1 MSEIVDIEMEGHLID
16 SLILTKVLDKIMD
29 MGGEFEIK
37 NFHIGQ
43 KKNDTSYVQITV
55 MGDDDAHLDRIL
67 LELNALGARLVEM
80 ENAKTGIAPGD
91 MVVPRGFYSTTN
103 HPTYVRYN
111 GSWVEVESN
120 HMDCL
125 IVLKDGDGNDGNG
138 SGRAICTPIGHIKKG
153 DRVVVGTSGV
163 KVVPPERPRE
173 RSLFGFMSN
182 EVSSERPSG
191 ELVRQLA
198 TEIVRT
204 KRKGGKIAVV
214 CGPAVIHTG
223 AAPSLAKL
231 IRDGYVDVLLAGN
244 AVAVHDIERQL
255 FGTSLGMN
263 CAGSAISGGH
273 RNHLY
278 AISEIMASGSIKNAI
293 AEGKLKGGIMYE
305 AVQKSITFIL
315 AGSIRDDGPLPEVIT
330 DTVKAK
336 DAMDKALRGVEMT
349 IMLGTMLH
357 SIAVGNLLPSY
368 VKTICVDINP
378 STVTK
383 LMDRG
388 SAQAIG
394 LVTDIGIFL
403 PQLADDVQKIE
414 NGEIKMGEMKA
425 IC

>member
-1 MSEIVDIEMEGHLID
+1 MTEIVDIEMKGHLID
-16 SLILTKVLDKIMD
+16 SQMLTRVLDKIMD

-37 NFHIGQ
+37 SFQIGQ
-43 KKNDTSYVQITV
+43 KKNDTSYVQVTV
-55 MGDDDAHLDRIL
+55 TGDDAAHLDRIL
-67 LELNALGARLVEM
+67 LELNALGAQLVEM
-80 ENAKTGIAPGD
+80 EDARSEIAPGD

-103 HPTYVRYN
+103 HPTYVRYQ
-111 GSWVEVESN
+111 GSWVEVEHN

-125 IVLKDGDGNDGNG
+125 IVLEDG
-138 SGRAICTPIGHIKKG
+138 SAVCTPIGHIKKG
-153 DRVVVGTSGV
+153 DRVVIGTSGV

-173 RSLFGFMSN
+173 KTFFGFMSN

-198 TEIVRT
+198 REIVST
-204 KRKGGKIAVV
+204 KKAGGKIAVV
-214 CGPAVIHTG
+214 CGPAVVHTG
-223 AAPSLAKL
+223 AAPALAKL

-263 CAGSAISGGH
+263 CSGNAISGGH

-278 AISEIMASGSIKNAI
+278 AISEIMASGSIRNAI
-293 AEGKLKGGIMYE
+293 LEGKLKGGVMYE
-305 AVQKSITFIL
+305 AVKKGITFIL

-330 DTVKAK
+330 DTAKAK
-336 DAMDKALRGVEMT
+336 DAMDKALQGVNMT

-357 SIAVGNLLPSY
+357 AIAVGNLLPSF

-378 STVTK
+378 ATVTK

-403 PQLADDVQKIE
+403 PRLAE
-414 NGEIKMGEMKA
+414 EINKQEMAPEMISCEDHKS
-425 IC
+425 

>member
-1 MSEIVDIEMEGHLID
+1 MKSELMTEIADIEMKGHLID
-16 SLILTKVLDKIMD
+16 SQMLTRVLDKIMD

-37 NFHIGQ
+37 SFQIGQ
-43 KKNDTSYVQITV
+43 KKNDTSYVQVTV
-55 MGDDDAHLDRIL
+55 TGEDASHLDRIL
-67 LELNALGARLVEM
+67 LELNALGAQLVEM
-80 ENAKTGIAPGD
+80 EDARSEIAPGD

-103 HPTYVRYN
+103 HPTYVRYQ
-111 GSWVEVESN
+111 GSWVEVEHN

-125 IVLKDGDGNDGNG
+125 IVLED
-138 SGRAICTPIGHIKKG
+138 GRAVCTPIGHIKKG
-153 DRVVVGTSGV
+153 DRVVIGTSGV

-173 RSLFGFMSN
+173 KTFFGFMSN

-198 TEIVRT
+198 REIVST
-204 KRKGGKIAVV
+204 KKAGGKIAVV
-214 CGPAVIHTG
+214 CGPAVVHTG
-223 AAPSLAKL
+223 AAPSLARL

-263 CAGSAISGGH
+263 CSGNAISGGH

-293 AEGKLKGGIMYE
+293 LEGKLKGGVMYE
-305 AVQKSITFIL
+305 AVKKGITFIL

-330 DTVKAK
+330 DTAKAK
-336 DAMDKALRGVEMT
+336 DAMDKALQGVNMT

-357 SIAVGNLLPSY
+357 AIAVGNLLPSF

-378 STVTK
+378 ATVTK

-403 PQLADDVQKIE
+403 PRLAE
-414 NGEIKMGEMKA
+414 EINKQEMDPEMISCEDRKS
-425 IC
+425 

>member
-1 MSEIVDIEMEGHLID
+1 MCGDGQLMSEIAEIEMEGHLID
-16 SLILTKVLDKIMD
+16 SLILTRALDKIMD

-37 NFHIGQ
+37 NFRIGQ
-43 KKNDTSYVQITV
+43 RKDDTSYVQITV
-55 MGDDDAHLDRIL
+55 TGDDPSHLDRIL
-67 LELNALGARLVEM
+67 LELHALGARLVER
-80 ENAKTGIAPGD
+80 EDVRTEIAPAD

-103 HPTYVRYN
+103 HPTYVRHN
-111 GSWVEVESN
+111 GSWIEVENN

-125 IVLKDGDGNDGNG
+125 IVLRD
-138 SGRAICTPIGHIKKG
+138 GRAICTPIGHIRKG
-153 DRVVVGTSGV
+153 DRVVIGTSGV
-163 KVVPPERPRE
+163 RVVPPERPR
-173 RSLFGFMSN
+173 RKTFFGFMSN

-198 TEIVRT
+198 REIVRT
-204 KRKGGKIAVV
+204 KDDGGRIAVV
-214 CGPAVIHTG
+214 CGPAVVHTG

-255 FGTSLGMN
+255 FGTSLGMDCSGN
-263 CAGSAISGGH
+263 AISGGH

-278 AISEIMASGSIKNAI
+278 AISEIMASGSIRNAI
-293 AEGKLKGGIMYE
+293 AEGKLRGGIMYE
-305 AVQKSITFIL
+305 AIQKGIPFIL

-336 DAMDKALRGVEMT
+336 DAMEEALRGVEMT
-349 IMLGTMLH
+349 VMLGTMLH
-357 SIAVGNLLPSY
+357 SIAVGNLLPSF

-378 STVTK
+378 ATVTK

-388 SAQAIG
+388 SAQAVG

-403 PQLADDVQKIE
+403 PQLVEEIDRASSDDR
-414 NGEIKMGEMKA
+414 NP
-425 IC
+425 

>member
-1 MSEIVDIEMEGHLID
+1 MKSELMTEIADIEMEGHLID
-16 SLILTKVLDKIMD
+16 SQMLTRVLDKIMD

-37 NFHIGQ
+37 SFQIGQ
-43 KKNDTSYVQITV
+43 KKNDTSYVQVTV
-55 MGDDDAHLDRIL
+55 TGEDAAHLDRIL
-67 LELNALGARLVEM
+67 LELNALGAQLVEM
-80 ENAKTGIAPGD
+80 EDARLDTAPGD

-103 HPTYVRYN
+103 HPTYVRYQ
-111 GSWVEVESN
+111 GSWVEVEHN

-125 IVLKDGDGNDGNG
+125 IVLED
-138 SGRAICTPIGHIKKG
+138 GRAVCTPIGHIKKG
-153 DRVVVGTSGV
+153 DNVVIGTSGV

-173 RSLFGFMSN
+173 KTFFGFMSN

-198 TEIVRT
+198 REIVST
-204 KRKGGKIAVV
+204 KKAGGKIAVV
-214 CGPAVIHTG
+214 CGPAVVHTG
-223 AAPSLAKL
+223 AAPALAKL

-263 CAGSAISGGH
+263 CSGNAISGGH

-293 AEGKLKGGIMYE
+293 EEGKLKGGVMYE
-305 AVQKSITFIL
+305 AVMKGITFIL

-330 DTVKAK
+330 DTAKAK
-336 DAMDKALRGVEMT
+336 DAMDKALRGVNMT

-357 SIAVGNLLPSY
+357 AIAVGNLLPSF

-378 STVTK
+378 ATVTK

-403 PQLADDVQKIE
+403 PRLAE
-414 NGEIKMGEMKA
+414 EINKQEMEPEMISCEDRKS
-425 IC
+425 

>member
-1 MSEIVDIEMEGHLID
+1 MKSELMTEIADIEMEGHLID
-16 SLILTKVLDKIMD
+16 SQMLTRVLDKIMD

-37 NFHIGQ
+37 SFQIGQ
-43 KKNDTSYVQITV
+43 KKNDTSYVQVTV
-55 MGDDDAHLDRIL
+55 TGEDAAHLDRIL
-67 LELNALGARLVEM
+67 LELNALGAQLVEM
-80 ENAKTGIAPGD
+80 EDARLDTAPGD

-103 HPTYVRYN
+103 HPTYVRYQ
-111 GSWVEVESN
+111 GSWAEVEHN

-125 IVLKDGDGNDGNG
+125 IVLED
-138 SGRAICTPIGHIKKG
+138 GRAVCTPIGHIKKG
-153 DRVVVGTSGV
+153 DKVVIGTSGV

-173 RSLFGFMSN
+173 KTFFGFMSN

-198 TEIVRT
+198 REIVST
-204 KRKGGKIAVV
+204 KKAGGKIAVV
-214 CGPAVIHTG
+214 CGPAVVHTG

-263 CAGSAISGGH
+263 CSGNAISGGH

-293 AEGKLKGGIMYE
+293 VEGKLKGGVMYE
-305 AVQKSITFIL
+305 AVMKGVPFIL

-330 DTVKAK
+330 DTAKAK
-336 DAMDKALRGVEMT
+336 DAMDKALRGVNMT

-357 SIAVGNLLPSY
+357 AIAVGNLLPSF

-378 STVTK
+378 ATVTK

-403 PQLADDVQKIE
+403 PRLAE
-414 NGEIKMGEMKA
+414 EINRQEMEPEMISCEDRKS
-425 IC
+425 

>member
-37 NFHIGQ
+37 NFQIGQ

-67 LELNALGARLVEM
+67 LELHALGARLVEM
-80 ENAKTGIAPGD
+80 EDVKTGLAPSD
-91 MVVPRGFYSTTN
+91 MVVPRGFYTTTN
-103 HPTYVRYN
+103 HPTYVRYD
-111 GSWVEVESN
+111 GSWVEVENS

-125 IVLKDGDGNDGNG
+125 IVLQD
-138 SGRAICTPIGHIKKG
+138 GRAVCTPIGHIKKG
-153 DRVVVGTSGV
+153 DRVVVGTTGV

-198 TEIVRT
+198 AEIVRT
-204 KRKGGKIAVV
+204 KRNKGRIAVV

-231 IRDGYVDVLLAGN
+231 IHNGYVDVLLAGN

-263 CAGSAISGGH
+263 CAGNAISGGH

-293 AEGKLKGGIMYE
+293 AEEKLKGGIMYE
-305 AVQKSITFIL
+305 CVQKGITFIL

-357 SIAVGNLLPSY
+357 SIAVGNLLPSF

-394 LVTDIGIFL
+394 LVTDIGTFL
-403 PQLADDVQKIE
+403 PQLAEEVQKLEIG
-414 NGEIKMGEMKA
+414 GEKA
-425 IC
+425 DCMDRNA

>member
-1 MSEIVDIEMEGHLID
+1 MSEIADIEMEGHLID
-16 SLILTKVLDKIMD
+16 SLILTRVLDKIMD

-37 NFHIGQ
+37 RFNIGQ
-43 KKNDTSYVQITV
+43 KKDDTSYVQVTV
-55 MGDDDAHLDRIL
+55 TGDDAAHLDKIL
-67 LELNALGARLVEM
+67 LELHALGARLVEI
-80 ENAKTGIAPGD
+80 EDAKTGIAPND

-111 GSWVEVESN
+111 GAWVEVENN
-120 HMDCL
+120 HMDSL
-125 IVLKDGDGNDGNG
+125 IVLKDG
-138 SGRAICTPIGHIKKG
+138 RALCIPIGHIKKG
-153 DRVVVGTSGV
+153 DMVVIGTSGV
-163 KVVPPERPRE
+163 KVIPPERPRAKT
-173 RSLFGFMSN
+173 LFGFMSN

-198 TEIVRT
+198 AEIIGT
-204 KRKGGKIAVV
+204 KKAGGKIAVV

-223 AAPSLAKL
+223 AAPSLARL
-231 IRDGYVDVLLAGN
+231 IHDGYVDVLLAGN

-255 FGTSLGMN
+255 FGTSLGMD
-263 CAGSAISGGH
+263 CAGNARSGGH

-278 AISEIMASGSIKNAI
+278 AISEIMASGSIRNAI
-293 AEGKLKGGIMYE
+293 KEGKLKGGIIYE
-305 AVQKSITFIL
+305 CIQKNITFIL

-336 DAMDKALRGVEMT
+336 DSMEKALRGVDMT
-349 IMLGTMLH
+349 IMMGTMLH
-357 SIAVGNLLPSY
+357 SIAVGNLLPSF

-394 LVTDIGIFL
+394 LVTDIGTFL
-403 PQLADDVQKIE
+403 PQLTDEVEKLAS
-414 NGEIKMGEMKA
+414 GEKTIS
-425 IC
+425 CLDRNS